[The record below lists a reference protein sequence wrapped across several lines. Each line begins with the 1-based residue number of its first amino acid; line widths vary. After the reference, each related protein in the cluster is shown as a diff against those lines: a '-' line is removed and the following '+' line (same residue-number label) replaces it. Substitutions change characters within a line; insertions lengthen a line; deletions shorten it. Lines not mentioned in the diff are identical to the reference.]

1 MYIQHCFPYFSPQR
15 KPAECES
22 AKGSPQDHTPRHFS
36 LYKTCGQMLGSQ
48 DSSSCSRQANSA
60 SGSESTRKLRSAC
73 DACHRAKVRCTGGP
87 GSTCSRCVKEN
98 TTCHYSYRAHLGKPK
113 GSLNK
118 KTIERLKAMNQQN
131 LNTSDS
137 RNVGENELFFPFE
150 SLASPQA
157 EIIIPPASPATE
169 FDLENFASS
178 HILGGI
184 LTPQRTSTSA
194 STSSNPDLP
203 NGSYDEFHAGESGSI
218 GDVSCPTPRPV
229 FDPVCTTAGSESS
242 CACVPLLTGQVSC
255 LHFVSRNRSAAA
267 LDEVMRCTQQTA
279 SCVANF
285 MQCHACAVD
294 TQGFLLASMVLS
306 LMLDL
311 ILPLANSATRKPSPQ
326 VQIRVGNFD
335 VSGQL
340 GEMLEK
346 VVLGSQLG
354 ALRKL
359 AEKLDEKVEFLSCDT
374 ARKDFLKHEGNR
386 LKRAFQNIA
395 DQAGVQDSR

>member
-1 MYIQHCFPYFSPQR
+1 
-15 KPAECES
+15 
-22 AKGSPQDHTPRHFS
+22 
-36 LYKTCGQMLGSQ
+36 MLAGQ
-48 DSSSCSRQANSA
+48 DSSSCSRQANLA
-60 SGSESTRKLRSAC
+60 SGSSEATKKLRSAC

-87 GSTCSRCVKEN
+87 GSTCSRCAKEN

-118 KTIERLKAMNQQN
+118 KTIERLKAMNQT
-131 LNTSDS
+131 LNGSDS
-137 RNVGENELFFPFE
+137 RSVAENELFHFPFE

-157 EIIIPPASPATE
+157 EIIVPPVSPAADFTLDT
-169 FDLENFASS
+169 DLDAFTSS

-194 STSSNPDLP
+194 STSSNPDIQ
-203 NGSYDEFHAGESGSI
+203 NNNYDEFHAGETRSI

-229 FDPVCTTAGSESS
+229 FDPVSAAAGSES
-242 CACVPLLTGQVSC
+242 CTCVQLLTGQVSC
-255 LHFVSRNRSAAA
+255 LHFVSRNRAAAA
-267 LDEVMRCTQQTA
+267 LDDVMRCTQQTA

-294 TQGFLLASMVLS
+294 TQGFLLAGMVLS

-346 VVLGSQLG
+346 VVLSSQLG
-354 ALRKL
+354 ALRRL
-359 AEKLDEKVEFLSCDT
+359 AEKLDEKVEYLSCDT

-395 DQAGVQDSR
+395 DQAGVQDS